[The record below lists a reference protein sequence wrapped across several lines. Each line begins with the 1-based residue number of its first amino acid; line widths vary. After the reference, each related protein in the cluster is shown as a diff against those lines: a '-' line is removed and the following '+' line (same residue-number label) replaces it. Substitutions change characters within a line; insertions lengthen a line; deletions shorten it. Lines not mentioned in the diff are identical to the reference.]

1 MDILD
6 TSLEYLK
13 GIGPNRAQLIKK
25 ELNIKS
31 FRDLLYHLPI
41 RYIDRS
47 KFHKIDELTDS
58 KSEVQIKGK
67 IEKIYYK
74 NYKNGKRLIA
84 TLHDNSGKIELVWFR
99 GYKWIEKKI
108 SIDTNYVVFGKL

>member
-25 ELNIKS
+25 ELNIKC
-31 FRDLLYHLPI
+31 FRDLLYYFPI

-47 KFHKIDELTDS
+47 KFYRID
-58 KSEVQIKGK
+58 
-67 IEKIYYK
+67 
-74 NYKNGKRLIA
+74 
-84 TLHDNSGKIELVWFR
+84 
-99 GYKWIEKKI
+99 
-108 SIDTNYVVFGKL
+108 

>member
-67 IEKIYYK
+67 IEKIRK
-74 NYKNGKRLIA
+74 VLQVPREAHTRNRNTHLRPHQVCHL
-84 TLHDNSGKIELVWFR
+84 
-99 GYKWIEKKI
+99 
-108 SIDTNYVVFGKL
+108 